1 MRLHGV
7 IRGRTT
13 VAEATDEPGVT
24 AEPQP
29 RSLEELYLRHAP
41 EAVRLAFLL
50 THDAAGA
57 EDIVQ
62 DAFIRV
68 SGRFRHLRS
77 PASFDAYLRRTVVN
91 LCMSQHRRRR
101 VADAYLDRERSRIG
115 RLEPM
120 TTAPD
125 LETQEELR
133 NALGTL
139 PDRQRAALVLRFYLD
154 QSEEQTA
161 ATLGCSVV
169 AARSLV
175 HRAMQ
180 TLRERIGQR

>member
-1 MRLHGV
+1 
-7 IRGRTT
+7 
-13 VAEATDEPGVT
+13 
-24 AEPQP
+24 
-29 RSLEELYLRHAP
+29 
-41 EAVRLAFLL
+41 
-50 THDAAGA
+50 
-57 EDIVQ
+57 
-62 DAFIRV
+62 
-68 SGRFRHLRS
+68 
-77 PASFDAYLRRTVVN
+77 
-91 LCMSQHRRRR
+91 MSQHRRRK

-115 RLEPM
+115 RLEPT

-180 TLRERIGQR
+180 TLRERTGER